1 MLLPLLCRWLL
12 SSQTEE
18 RHSSISFWRLLESHT
33 FWPLSAWCRLWA
45 EQMLRNLLAT
55 RSRRHSDIHPGF
67 HRLCPEL
74 WMETVESKYTFTV
87 EPVTLKRLT
96 SDPWAYTTAGK
107 QWAHSGNVFAV
118 KKDSDRMSHLTYSL
132 VWYWR
137 FVLRSPC
144 TCTDSKFKMRK
155 EPSPPSLPDITK
167 NICSKLFDVHFVK

>member
-1 MLLPLLCRWLL
+1 MLFPLLCRRRW

-18 RHSSISFWRLLESHT
+18 RHPSISFWRLLEGHAV
-33 FWPLSAWCRLWA
+33 WPSSAWCRLWA
-45 EQMLRNLLAT
+45 EQTLRNLLAT
-55 RSRRHSDIHPGF
+55 RSRRHSGF

-74 WMETVESKYTFTV
+74 WMETAESKYTFTV

-144 TCTDSKFKMRK
+144 TESKFKMRK
-155 EPSPPSLPDITK
+155 EPSPPSLPDIT
-167 NICSKLFDVHFVK
+167 NTICSKLFDVHFVK